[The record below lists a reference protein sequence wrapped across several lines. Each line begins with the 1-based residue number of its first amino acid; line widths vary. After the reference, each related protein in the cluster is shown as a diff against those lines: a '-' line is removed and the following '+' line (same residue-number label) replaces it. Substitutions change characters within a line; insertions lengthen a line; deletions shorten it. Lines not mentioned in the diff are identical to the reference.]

1 MEPSLVIALIIGVFV
16 IALLITMR
24 VLNNSV
30 KTVISTYTKMAESQ
44 NELLASNKQ
53 LEKENT
59 KLKKQISVL
68 EERKQHQNVA
78 ETTPN
83 LPSKETLATTKE
95 DPQEESQTTLQEENP
110 QEISQD
116 IILEEPQ
123 EEIDEAANAELMAW
137 VDQKVDELQIFT
149 DPDLNLKSLA
159 KALGLTQRRVVALFK
174 SQHQYAN
181 LGDYLN
187 YKRFTLACRLLRE
200 KPELTIEAV
209 GTEAGF
215 GSRRTFQMEVKRRF
229 GITPVQYRQGV
240 EPLIN

>member
-1 MEPSLVIALIIGVFV
+1 MEPSLIIALIIGVFV

-68 EERKQHQNVA
+68 EERKQHQTVA
-78 ETTPN
+78 QVETI
-83 LPSKETLATTKE
+83 LPQKK
-95 DPQEESQTTLQEENP
+95 EESQIAPQDIIPEEP
-110 QEISQD
+110 QEISQ
-116 IILEEPQ
+116 EEPQ
-123 EEIDEAANAELMAW
+123 EETDEAANAELMAW

-159 KALGLTQRRVVALFK
+159 KALGLTQRRLVALFK

-215 GSRRTFQMEVKRRF
+215 GSRRTFQMEMKRRF
-229 GITPVQYRQGV
+229 GITPVQYRQGM
-240 EPLIN
+240 EKLT

>member
-1 MEPSLVIALIIGVFV
+1 MEPSLIIALIIGVFV

-68 EERKQHQNVA
+68 EERKQHQTVA
-78 ETTPN
+78 QVETI
-83 LPSKETLATTKE
+83 LPQKK
-95 DPQEESQTTLQEENP
+95 EESQIAPQDIIPEEP
-110 QEISQD
+110 QEISQ
-116 IILEEPQ
+116 EEPQ
-123 EEIDEAANAELMAW
+123 EETDEAANAELMAW

-159 KALGLTQRRVVALFK
+159 KALGLTQRRLVALFK

-215 GSRRTFQMEVKRRF
+215 GSRRTFQWK
-229 GITPVQYRQGV
+229 
-240 EPLIN
+240 